1 MMRFESL
8 MLPFLAALL
17 LFSGCTAG
25 PRPAIISVALN
36 ECGGDPGPF
45 PARPWV
51 SVHRISAKTG
61 LGGFS
66 TLIGVTRGDPGKR
79 RLHSVLLTAE
89 GFVLFE
95 AELGDEGFS
104 NPIRAVPPFD
114 SPAFAAGFVKDV
126 RSIFLPPPGSPAE
139 AGRTREGAALCR
151 WHGQDGSLVEI
162 LTTAGEWKLSSWDDR
177 GRMGRTV
184 LFSPPLV
191 KGLPSMVELKV
202 PGPGGYSL
210 HLELLRAD

>member
-1 MMRFESL
+1 MMRSESL

-25 PRPAIISVALN
+25 PRPAIIAVALN

-45 PARPWV
+45 PVRPWV

-79 RLHSVLLTAE
+79 SLHSVLLTAE

-95 AELGDEGFS
+95 AELGEGFS

-126 RSIFLPPPGSPAE
+126 KSIFLPPSGRPAE
-139 AGRTREGAALCR
+139 AGMT
-151 WHGQDGSLVEI
+151 QDGELVCHWRGKGGSLVEI
-162 LTTAGEWKLSSWDDR
+162 LEGPGEWKLSKWDDR

-184 LFSPPLV
+184 LFKLPLV

-202 PGPGGYSL
+202 PDPGGYSL